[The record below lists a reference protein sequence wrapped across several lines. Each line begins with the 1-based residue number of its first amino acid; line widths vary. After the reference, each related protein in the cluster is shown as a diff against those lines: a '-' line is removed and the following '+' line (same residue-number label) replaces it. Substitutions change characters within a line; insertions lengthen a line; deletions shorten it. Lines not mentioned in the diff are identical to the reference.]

1 MGVTTFFK
9 IVIWQEKGGGLRSQ
23 LQEMD
28 CCPLI
33 NVFLCAS
40 GSLYML
46 CLPTT
51 KGKDEEDKEPT
62 LEDLQFMATPLSL
75 SAVVG
80 VEVWSG
86 E

>member
-1 MGVTTFFK
+1 MCSFVPL
-9 IVIWQEKGGGLRSQ
+9 GLCI
-23 LQEMD
+23 
-28 CCPLI
+28 CCVYLRQP
-33 NVFLCAS
+33 A
-40 GSLYML
+40 
-46 CLPTT
+46 PAT